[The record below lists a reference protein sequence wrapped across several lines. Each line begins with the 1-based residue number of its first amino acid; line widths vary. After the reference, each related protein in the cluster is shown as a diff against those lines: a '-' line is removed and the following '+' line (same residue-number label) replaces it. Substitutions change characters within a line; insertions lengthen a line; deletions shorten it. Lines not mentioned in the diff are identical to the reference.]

1 MRTYFDDKLKN
12 KLLVN
17 YSETS
22 GRVQIPVNRGRFILW
37 IQIAFLFIVT
47 VVVIIWKIDSNLINN
62 NKMLNS
68 RIELTETLVK
78 NFEDQVSTLNDV
90 KDRIGSLNIDNEI
103 DDQRLKTLSNTGLEN
118 EDTKKTQKS
127 GGK

>member
-1 MRTYFDDKLKN
+1 MKSYFDGKLKN

-22 GRVQIPVNRGRFILW
+22 GRIQIPVNRSRFFLW
-37 IQIAFLFIVT
+37 IQIAFLLIVT
-47 VVVIIWKIDSNLINN
+47 VVVVIWKIDSNLINN
-62 NKMLNS
+62 NNMLKS
-68 RIELTETLVK
+68 RIELTESLLK

-103 DDQRLKTLSNTGLEN
+103 DDQRLKTLSNTGSEN
-118 EDTKKTQKS
+118 EDTKKTQKT